1 MREGGQRGLSSEA
14 ALARLH
20 QSLRETVRQCREDGL
35 CHYTWLSAA
44 WWPGSPRSLFRVT
57 SLVTPWVTVANVGGG
72 APGAKHP
79 HGAGHQ
85 AGPHTAAATNLILN
99 I

>member
-1 MREGGQRGLSSEA
+1 MRCETYCCCRSAYLHSQVKVKHLRGWREGGERHG
-14 ALARLH
+14 
-20 QSLRETVRQCREDGL
+20 
-35 CHYTWLSAA
+35 
-44 WWPGSPRSLFRVT
+44 RVT
-57 SLVTPWVTVANVGGG
+57 SLVASWVTVANVGGG

-85 AGPHTAAATNLILN
+85 AGPHTAAPTNLILN